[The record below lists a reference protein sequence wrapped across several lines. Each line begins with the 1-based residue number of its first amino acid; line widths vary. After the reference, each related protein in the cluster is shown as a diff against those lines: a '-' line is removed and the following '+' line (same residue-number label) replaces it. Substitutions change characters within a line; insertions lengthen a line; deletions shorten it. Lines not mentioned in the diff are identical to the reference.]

1 MMFIDMTTELSP
13 ILYGMN
19 VLLFVS
25 ALAVLAEP
33 ASRSLRNWTRTFTRP
48 RLTVGGPAMGHSR

>member
-48 RLTVGGPAMGHSR
+48 RLAVGGPAMGHSR

>member
-1 MMFIDMTTELSP
+1 MLFIDMTTELSP

-19 VLLFVS
+19 VLLFLS

-33 ASRSLRNWTRTFTRP
+33 ASHLLRKWTRTFRRP
-48 RLTVGGPAMGHSR
+48 RLSVGGPAVGHSH